1 MIDLDA
7 ARRAIADRIPAAAAP
22 VETVPLDA
30 SRGRVLAHAIAA
42 PRDVPGFAHA
52 AMDGYALRA
61 ADLRADSPSRLRLR
75 GVLLAGAGEASA
87 LAPGECLR
95 IMTGA
100 PMPAGADT
108 VVIRENAREADDG
121 MVELVPGTAPGAN
134 VRMADDDF
142 AAGAPALAAGK
153 VLDAA
158 ALGVLASF
166 GFDAVPVRARPRVA
180 VLVTGDELV
189 PPGRP
194 LGPGQRHDSNRTLLS
209 ALLADLGALPR
220 DTAAL
225 GDDEALLE
233 AALRAAAADADFV
246 VTTGGASAGDADFLP
261 SILARIG
268 ERVFWKVA
276 MRPGMPAF
284 FGFVGGTPVFGLPG
298 NPVSVFA
305 TCHALL
311 RPALARWL
319 GAPALDPPPLVARL
333 EGEVDKRHAR
343 LEFRRARLRV
353 DADGVLRVAVHP
365 STSSGAL
372 RSVLESDALA
382 EFAAPPRRW
391 LDGERVPVHPL
402 SRWLPA

>member
-7 ARRAIADRIPAAAAP
+7 ARRAIAARIPAAAAP
-22 VETVPLDA
+22 DETVSLDA
-30 SRGRVLAHAIAA
+30 ARGRVLAQAVAA
-42 PRDVPGFAHA
+42 PRDIPGFAHA
-52 AMDGYALRA
+52 AMDGYAVRA
-61 ADLRADSPSRLRLR
+61 ADLDAAVPTRLRLR
-75 GVLLAGAGEASA
+75 GVLLAGAGEAGPLGA
-87 LAPGECLR
+87 GECLR
-95 IMTGA
+95 TMTGA
-100 PMPAGADT
+100 PLPAGADT
-108 VVIRENAREADDG
+108 VVIRENARETDG
-121 MVELVPGTAPGAN
+121 VVELAAGTAPGAN
-134 VRMADDDF
+134 VRAADDDF
-142 AAGAPALAAGK
+142 GAGMPALAAGD

-166 GFDAVPVRARPRVA
+166 GFDRVLVRARPRVA

-189 PPGRP
+189 PPGRL
-194 LGPGQRHDSNRTLLS
+194 LGPGQRHDSNR
-209 ALLADLGALPR
+209 ALLAALLEQHGAAPR
-220 DTAAL
+220 VSSVL
-225 GDDEALLE
+225 GDDETLLE
-233 AALRAAAADADFV
+233 GALREAAAGADFV
-246 VTTGGASAGDADFLP
+246 LTTGGASAGDADFLP

-284 FGFVGGTPVFGLPG
+284 FGFIGGTPVFGLPG

-305 TCHALL
+305 SFHALV

-319 GAPALDPPPLVARL
+319 GAPALDPPPLPARL

-353 DADGVLRVAVHP
+353 DGEGVLRVAVHP

-391 LDGERVPVHPL
+391 QAGELVPVHPL
-402 SRWLPA
+402 AWPRPA